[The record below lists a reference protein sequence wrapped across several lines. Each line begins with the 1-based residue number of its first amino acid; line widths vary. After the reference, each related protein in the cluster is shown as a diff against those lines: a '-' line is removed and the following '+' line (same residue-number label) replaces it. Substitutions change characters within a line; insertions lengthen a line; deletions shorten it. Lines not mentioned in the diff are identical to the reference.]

1 MTDVRG
7 AGAGQTTV
15 DFENVDIIFGK
26 EPQQALALLDQG
38 ATRNE
43 ILAQTNNVVGVAG
56 ASLAIEEGEM
66 CVLMGLS
73 GPGKS
78 TLLRAVNGLNKVT
91 RGQVLVRCE
100 TGLVAVAS
108 CGAAALRALPMHQ
121 VPTRRHNSGNV
132 P

>member
-38 ATRNE
+38 ATRDE

-56 ASLAIEEGEM
+56 ASLAIEEGEI

-78 TLLRAVNGLNKVT
+78 TPLQSRSEER
-91 RGQVLVRCE
+91 RGGKECVSTCR
-100 TGLVAVAS
+100 S
-108 CGAAALRALPMHQ
+108 RWSP
-121 VPTRRHNSGNV
+121 
-132 P
+132 